1 MGSNSSFNLKTKKK
15 VLTKLRKKIDKI
27 KKIKNRL
34 KSIEGNKIYYLAI
47 KKKLKYQQKFEKK
60 SKNAIKKQQ
69 KIIKKFL
76 EGHLVLLCIFSH
88 VLGWGRYPKNTAN
101 KYDNTTQIRIFEQH

>member
-34 KSIEGNKIYYLAI
+34 KSIEGIKIYYLAI
-47 KKKLKYQQKFEKK
+47 KK
-60 SKNAIKKQQ
+60 N
-69 KIIKKFL
+69 
-76 EGHLVLLCIFSH
+76 
-88 VLGWGRYPKNTAN
+88 
-101 KYDNTTQIRIFEQH
+101 

>member
-1 MGSNSSFNLKTKKK
+1 MGSNSSFNLKTKKI

-47 KKKLKYQQKFEKK
+47 KIKLK
-60 SKNAIKKQQ
+60 
-69 KIIKKFL
+69 
-76 EGHLVLLCIFSH
+76 
-88 VLGWGRYPKNTAN
+88 
-101 KYDNTTQIRIFEQH
+101 